1 MPPRRGQRRV
11 LTKRKRSK
19 SAPAVLH
26 SPAKKLKR
34 KQWTNEQMVNAMEA
48 VSSGESGI
56 NEAARVYDVPPTTL
70 KDRISGRVKHN
81 TNPGPQKYLSCQE
94 E

>member
-1 MPPRRGQRRV
+1 
-11 LTKRKRSK
+11 
-19 SAPAVLH
+19 
-26 SPAKKLKR
+26 
-34 KQWTNEQMVNAMEA
+34 MVNAMEA